1 MHTPETARQPRK
13 DTLATRRHMIDA
25 AESLFAE
32 HGVDNVTMLDIAR
45 AAGQKNRNAPQYHFG
60 DKAGIINAVL
70 DKHSDLISLRRRE
83 MMDAIAARGAPTLR
97 DLVDAYVLPVALHV
111 EDNPNGRAFLLINS
125 QLRTSG
131 SFARLVAER
140 AARYPE
146 VVELTKKLGMSMRS
160 ANRAER
166 ESKIL
171 LIQTLVFH
179 GLAGYHASGKTVRGK
194 QFLAAL
200 CASVE
205 AVLAAGG

>member
-1 MHTPETARQPRK
+1 
-13 DTLATRRHMIDA
+13 MIDA
-25 AESLFAE
+25 AEALFAE

-45 AAGQKNRNAPQYHFG
+45 AAGQGNRNAPQYHFG

-83 MMDAIAARGAPTLR
+83 MMDAIVTRGSPTLR
-97 DLVDAYVLPVALHV
+97 DLVEAYVLPVALHV
-111 EDNPNGRAFLLINS
+111 ENNPNGLAFLLINS

-131 SFARLVAER
+131 SFARLVVER

-146 VVELTKKLGMSMRS
+146 VIELTKKLGQAMSA

-179 GLAGYHASGKTVRGK
+179 GLAGYYALGKAVRSK
-194 QFLAAL
+194 QFLATL

>member
-83 MMDAIAARGAPTLR
+83 MMEAIAARGAPTLR

-194 QFLAAL
+194 QFLVTL

>member
-1 MHTPETARQPRK
+1 
-13 DTLATRRHMIDA
+13 MIDA

-83 MMDAIAARGAPTLR
+83 MMEAIAARGAPTLR
-97 DLVDAYVLPVALHV
+97 DLVEAYVLPVALHV

-194 QFLAAL
+194 QFLVTL